1 MEIRTKEI
9 TAKDM
14 FNSSSALALKDK
26 VGEELK
32 VVGIFTREKTGVDGI
47 EGLVGYVKTE
57 EGIYATVSGTV
68 IDQFEALAE
77 MLETDGPV
85 AVKVLSRKSNAGREY
100 FQLELV

>member
-14 FNSSSALALKDK
+14 FNSSSALALKDM
-26 VGEELK
+26 VGQELH
-32 VVGIFTREKTGVDGI
+32 VVGIFTREKTGMDGI

-57 EGIYATVSGTV
+57 DGIYATVSGTV

-77 MLETDGPV
+77 MLEDGPCKIKVV
-85 AVKVLSRKSNAGREY
+85 ARKSNAGREY

>member
-26 VGEELK
+26 VGEELT
-32 VVGIFTREKTGVDGI
+32 VVGIFTREKTGMDGI

-57 EGIYATVSGTV
+57 DGIYATVSGTG

-77 MLETDGPV
+77 MLEEGPCKIKVV
-85 AVKVLSRKSNAGREY
+85 ARKSNAGREY

>member
-26 VGEELK
+26 VGEELT
-32 VVGIFTREKTGVDGI
+32 VVGIFTREKTGMDGI

-57 EGIYATVSGTV
+57 DGIYATVSGTV

-77 MLETDGPV
+77 MLEEGPCKIKVV
-85 AVKVLSRKSNAGREY
+85 ARKSNAGREY

>member
-26 VGEELK
+26 VGEELT
-32 VVGIFTREKTGVDGI
+32 VVGIFTRDKTGADGI

-57 EGIYATVSGTV
+57 DGIYATVSGTV

-77 MLETDGPV
+77 MLEDGPCKLRVV
-85 AVKVLSRKSNAGREY
+85 ARKSNAGREY